1 MLKLIVHPDCLVLVT
16 ASGERIIRVI
26 KPSKEFSLLL
36 SKSLQEVV
44 MIGLS
49 RKIVEFIEFREPMMD
64 TISRVQGLCDRLGF
78 DCVEPYYAS

>member
-1 MLKLIVHPDCLVLVT
+1 
-16 ASGERIIRVI
+16 
-26 KPSKEFSLLL
+26 
-36 SKSLQEVV
+36 